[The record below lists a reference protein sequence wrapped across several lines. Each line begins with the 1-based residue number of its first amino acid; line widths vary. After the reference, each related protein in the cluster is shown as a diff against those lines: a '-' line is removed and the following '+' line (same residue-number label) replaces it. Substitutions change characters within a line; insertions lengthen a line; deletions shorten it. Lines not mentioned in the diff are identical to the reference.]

1 MSQRQAVVAKLA
13 IVLAVLIVAIGVLP
27 GVASAGEYKFHAHIN
42 AYAKPACSGFQWS
55 SEAGQCE
62 GRGEVIDDSSG
73 KSFPFHGANI
83 PITISW
89 APASMNYL
97 CGYKAMPAG
106 YNRWM
111 KVNTNDGYWL
121 CGAVSTNYGQN
132 GVFVVL
138 EGKILHGSV
147 KPSSSDA
154 SAVEKPGGP
163 LFLWVGYYGRDSW
176 GYGYVFGLRGY
187 LTY

>member
-1 MSQRQAVVAKLA
+1 MSHGQRAIAKFA
-13 IVLAVLIVAIGVLP
+13 IGLAVLIVAIGVLP

-55 SEAGQCE
+55 NEAGLCE
-62 GRGEVIDDSSG
+62 GKGEVIDDPSG
-73 KSFPFHGANI
+73 QSFPFDGTNI
-83 PITISW
+83 PITIRWSS
-89 APASMNYL
+89 ASSL
-97 CGYKAMPAG
+97 CGYKPMPAG

-111 KVNTNDGYWL
+111 KVNTNDDYWL

-163 LFLWVGYYGRDSW
+163 LFLWVG
-176 GYGYVFGLRGY
+176 
-187 LTY
+187 

>member
-1 MSQRQAVVAKLA
+1 MSHRHRVAAKFA
-13 IVLAVLIVAIGVLP
+13 IGLAVLIPAIGVLP

-55 SEAGQCE
+55 NEAGLCD
-62 GRGEVIDDSSG
+62 GKGEAINDSSG
-73 KSFPFHGANI
+73 NSFPFSGGNTT
-83 PITISW
+83 ITIRWSS
-89 APASMNYL
+89 APSL
-97 CGYKAMPAG
+97 CGYKPMPAG

-121 CGAVSTNYGQN
+121 CGAVKSNDVPN
-132 GVFVVL
+132 GSFVVV
-138 EGKILHGSV
+138 EGKTDHGSV

-154 SAVEKPGGP
+154 STVEKPGGP
-163 LFLWVGYYGRDSW
+163 LFLWVGYHGQDSY

-187 LTY
+187 VSY